1 MTKTLR
7 ARLTL
12 WYLLIVTFVLAVF
25 AVLLYISIFRSLY
38 AHHDEELVHELDR
51 LSDRLSAADPG
62 QPAQALGGGPGV
74 PMYVLLRST
83 TSGDPIYISPRLR
96 ELTADVIEDPELIR
110 AARVPPPTGTRF
122 LTVQLGGRT
131 FRFASRHTA
140 QPAGA
145 CLQVGRPLGE
155 VDRTLASIRTAALI
169 LIPVVA
175 LLTSFGGLF
184 IARRALAPIEDIA
197 ETIRQIQGISLSQR
211 LHVQPGG
218 QELAQLEAAVNQL
231 LIRLEGA
238 FTSLRE
244 FTADVSHE
252 LQTPLTII
260 KGSLELALRERSNG
274 ASLRVTLE
282 EITREVDGMTA
293 TLANLRSL
301 SLADE
306 RAGDGAGEADFSS
319 VCSEAVEIAAAL
331 GEPKDVT
338 IEADVPQGV
347 IVWGNAVRLK
357 EVVLNVLENA
367 IKYSPAG
374 GRVYVTIQVDGRHVV
389 LSVSDN
395 GPGIDENEIGRVF
408 DRRFRGQANQSTP
421 GSGLGLAIAKRIVEA
436 HGGTITVRNR
446 SVGGAEFI
454 VRLPVRAGLS

>member
-12 WYLLIVTFVLAVF
+12 WYLLTVTIVLAVF
-25 AVLLYISIFRSLY
+25 ATLLYVSIFRSLY
-38 AHHDEELVHELDR
+38 AHHDEELVHELERLLDR
-51 LSDRLSAADPG
+51 LAAADPA
-62 QPAQALGGGPGV
+62 QPSRALDGGPGL

-96 ELTADVIEDPELIR
+96 ELTADVIEDPELLR
-110 AARVPPPTGTRF
+110 AARLPPEGTRF

-131 FRFASRHTA
+131 FRFASRHTP
-140 QPAGA
+140 QSSGT

-169 LIPVVA
+169 LVPVVA

-197 ETIRQIQGISLSQR
+197 ETIRQIQSTSLSQR

-231 LIRLEGA
+231 LVRLEGA

-260 KGSLELALRERSNG
+260 KGSLELALRERWNSP
-274 ASLRVTLE
+274 SSRVTLE
-282 EITREVDGMTA
+282 EITREVDGMAA

-306 RAGDGAGEADFSS
+306 GAGDGAGEADFSS
-319 VCSEAVEIAAAL
+319 VCSEAVEIATAL

-338 IEADVPQGV
+338 IEADVANGV
-347 IVWGNAVRLK
+347 VVWGNAVRLK
-357 EVVLNVLENA
+357 EVILNLLENA

-374 GRVYVTIQVDGRHVV
+374 GRVYLSLQVDGHDVV
-389 LSVSDN
+389 ISVSDN
-395 GPGIDENEIGRVF
+395 GSGIDEGDIGRVF
-408 DRRFRGQANQSTP
+408 DRRFRGHANQSTP
-421 GSGLGLAIAKRIVEA
+421 GSGLGLAIAKRIVET
-436 HGGTITVRNR
+436 HGGTIGVRNR

-454 VRLPVRAGLS
+454 VRLPVRPGLS